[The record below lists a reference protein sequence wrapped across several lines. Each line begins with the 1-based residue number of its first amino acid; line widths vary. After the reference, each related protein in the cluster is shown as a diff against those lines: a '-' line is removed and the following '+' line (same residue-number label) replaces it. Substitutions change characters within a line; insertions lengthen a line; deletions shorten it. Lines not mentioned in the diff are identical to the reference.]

1 MKRFFLI
8 AMLILCFSNHGL
20 YAWGGSIKLFV
31 QDHIGRKDSVIIGV
45 NDHSTL
51 GIDSTLGERNI
62 IDLAFD
68 SLDVRVIQ
76 RDSTNQICGGSNYS
90 SNNSPDLYYPA
101 NSDSKIDY
109 RPFSGYDPLYYNF
122 EIFIN
127 AIEFPITLIAEYSS
141 TSGYPADLIADLFFL
156 DSDCQIFKEDR
167 TNPQK
172 DTLAI
177 VSNDSF
183 TTLILDLN
191 VEVGVKDHKKTSSSW
206 KIFPNPTS
214 SMLTISSEN
223 KMDGT
228 FEIFDIKGKLL
239 KNISVENEN
248 KINVNF
254 QDMPRGIILI
264 NFLDRKTQLKTSK
277 RIIKK

>member
-127 AIEFPITLIAEYSS
+127 AIEFPI
-141 TSGYPADLIADLFFL
+141 
-156 DSDCQIFKEDR
+156 
-167 TNPQK
+167 
-172 DTLAI
+172 
-177 VSNDSF
+177 
-183 TTLILDLN
+183 
-191 VEVGVKDHKKTSSSW
+191 
-206 KIFPNPTS
+206 
-214 SMLTISSEN
+214 
-223 KMDGT
+223 
-228 FEIFDIKGKLL
+228 
-239 KNISVENEN
+239 
-248 KINVNF
+248 
-254 QDMPRGIILI
+254 
-264 NFLDRKTQLKTSK
+264 
-277 RIIKK
+277 